1 MHNSEYNAYE
11 RMKKI
16 VKQIEIQ
23 DEDWA
28 KDWKIIVSIFEKID
42 ELEKLFSKLD
52 VPYLREIQQK
62 VLILNLEKYGWSLQN
77 YIIEKYSRA

>member
-1 MHNSEYNAYE
+1 ME
-11 RMKKI
+11 
-16 VKQIEIQ
+16 QIEVQ
-23 DEDWA
+23 DEEWA
-28 KDWKIIVSIFEKID
+28 QDWKIIVSIFEKID
-42 ELEKLFSKLD
+42 ELEKLFSDLD

>member
-23 DEDWA
+23 DEEWA

>member
-1 MHNSEYNAYE
+1 LHNSEYNAYE

-23 DEDWA
+23 DEEWA

>member
-1 MHNSEYNAYE
+1 
-11 RMKKI
+11 MKKI

-23 DEDWA
+23 DEEWA

>member
-1 MHNSEYNAYE
+1 LYNSEYNAYE

-23 DEDWA
+23 DEEWA

>member
-1 MHNSEYNAYE
+1 ME
-11 RMKKI
+11 KI

-23 DEDWA
+23 DEEWA
-28 KDWKIIVSIFEKID
+28 QDWKIIVSIFEKID
-42 ELEKLFSKLD
+42 ELEKLFSNLD

-77 YIIEKYSRA
+77 HIIEKYSRA

>member
-1 MHNSEYNAYE
+1 ME
-11 RMKKI
+11 KI

-23 DEDWA
+23 DEEWA
-28 KDWKIIVSIFEKID
+28 QDWKIIVSIFEKID

-77 YIIEKYSRA
+77 YIVEKYSQA